1 MAMAI
6 SSCLFK
12 CCLIAALIS
21 SRGACMVVLAL
32 LFNYCVSSYSEYMS
46 ITVVFVPSR
55 GCVERVRDLSSI
67 LGARGSQGCRSKV

>member
-1 MAMAI
+1 MVMAI
-6 SSCLFK
+6 NSCLFK

-21 SRGACMVVLAL
+21 SRSCMVVLAL

-46 ITVVFVPSR
+46 ITAVLVPSR
-55 GCVERVRDLSSI
+55 VCVVRVRDLSSI